1 MKTIFYWSPHL
12 STVATIKNVVN
23 SAYSLVKYDK
33 KNFNTYI
40 IDAIGEWSAEK
51 KKILEKNINYFKL
64 FNFRFNLPISGFYKS
79 RFLSMIIF
87 VSTIVPLFSLLKKE
101 KPNYLIIHLLTSI
114 PLTLLLLFNFETKFI
129 LRISG
134 LPKLNIMR
142 KFLWK
147 SVSRKISL
155 ITCPTNETL
164 EYINKM
170 NIFDRKKVVLLN
182 DPILNISE
190 IIKKK
195 KRKHKY

>member
-1 MKTIFYWSPHL
+1 
-12 STVATIKNVVN
+12 
-23 SAYSLVKYDK
+23 
-33 KNFNTYI
+33 
-40 IDAIGEWSAEK
+40 
-51 KKILEKNINYFKL
+51 
-64 FNFRFNLPISGFYKS
+64 
-79 RFLSMIIF
+79 
-87 VSTIVPLFSLLKKE
+87 
-101 KPNYLIIHLLTSI
+101 
-114 PLTLLLLFNFETKFI
+114 
-129 LRISG
+129 
-134 LPKLNIMR
+134 MR